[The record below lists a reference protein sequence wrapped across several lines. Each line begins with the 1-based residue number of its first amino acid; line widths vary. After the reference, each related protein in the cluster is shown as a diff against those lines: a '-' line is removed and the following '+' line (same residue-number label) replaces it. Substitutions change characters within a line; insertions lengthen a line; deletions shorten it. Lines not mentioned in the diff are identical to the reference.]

1 MPGRIL
7 TALLEDEEI
16 AALLGDGSQARAM
29 VEVEIALA
37 KVEAR
42 LGIIPDEAGR
52 AIAAAL
58 AEFEPDLD
66 DLAAGTLEA
75 GLPIPALVAQLRQ
88 AVGGSASSYV
98 HWGATSQDI
107 IDTALVL
114 QLRKVLQLLDARLER
129 LRADLARLVDQ
140 HTDTAVVARTRFQQ
154 ALPTTFALKA
164 AGWLDPLPRHR
175 DRVRQLERRLLRV
188 QFGGAAGNLAALGER
203 GIEVMDALA
212 GELALA
218 SPPMPWHSQRD
229 TMAELASWLALVS
242 GTLGKFGKDI
252 LLMAQN
258 EIGEIR
264 EAAGGGSSTM
274 PQKSNPILSEAL
286 VTLARRNAALLG
298 GLHQAMLHA
307 HERDGTAWQLEW
319 TILPDMASCTGA
331 SLTHAASLAQTMIVD
346 RGRMAATLASSGG
359 LLLAEA
365 VSFALSSH
373 MSRAESQALVK
384 QACRTAIAAGRDLVE
399 VVRELTDA
407 PVDWQGVRAQALRPP
422 AAQHF
427 VGRVLREADDPGEGT

>member
-1 MPGRIL
+1 MSGRIF

-16 AALLGDGSQARAM
+16 TTLLGDAARVRTM
-29 VEVEIALA
+29 VEVEVALA

-42 LGIIPDEAGR
+42 LGVIPEEAGK
-52 AIAAAL
+52 AIVAAL
-58 AEFEPDLD
+58 EDFEPDLD
-66 DLAAGTLEA
+66 DIAAGTAKA
-75 GLPIPALVAQLRQ
+75 GVPIPALVAQLRR
-88 AVGGSASSYV
+88 AVGGSAASYV

-114 QLRKVLQLLDARLER
+114 QLREVLQVLDARLER
-129 LRADLARLVDQ
+129 LCIALVRLIDQ
-140 HTDTAVVARTRFQQ
+140 HPDTVLAARTRFQQ

-175 DRVRQLERRLLRV
+175 TRLHQLERRLLRV

-218 SPPMPWHSQRD
+218 SPAMPWHSQRD
-229 TMAELASWLALVS
+229 ALAELASWLALVT
-242 GTLGKFGKDI
+242 GTLGKFGQDL

-258 EIGEIR
+258 EIGEVR
-264 EAAGGGSSTM
+264 EATGGGSSTM

-286 VTLARRNAALLG
+286 VTLARRNAALLA

-307 HERDGTAWQLEW
+307 QERDGAAWQLEW
-319 TILPDMASCTGA
+319 TILPDMASCAGA
-331 SLTHAASLAQTMIVD
+331 SLAHATLLAETMVVD
-346 RGRMAATLASSGG
+346 RERMAATLAASGG

-373 MSRAESQALVK
+373 MSRAKAQALVK
-384 QACRTAIAAGRDLVE
+384 QACRSATASGKDLVE

-407 PVDWQGVRAQALRPP
+407 PVDWQRLRAEALRPP
-422 AAQHF
+422 AAERL
-427 VGRVLREADDPGEGT
+427 VRRVLSQADDPGEGA